1 MTAAGFLKLFCTV
14 LNGSTS
20 GLYIVFG
27 AFTNYHIINKAL
39 VIVIITF
46 LVSSVKHKAQ
56 ITYGSTTTGSTHT
69 MQGWAQ
75 TNANHPAFL
84 IEIMQT
90 SRLDGE
96 PIETKQAIY
105 PVVLA

>member
-56 ITYGSTTTGSTHT
+56 LIYGSTATRSTHHT
-69 MQGWAQ
+69 RLG
-75 TNANHPAFL
+75 TNQCKPSGVS
-84 IEIMQT
+84 Q
-90 SRLDGE
+90 
-96 PIETKQAIY
+96 K
-105 PVVLA
+105 